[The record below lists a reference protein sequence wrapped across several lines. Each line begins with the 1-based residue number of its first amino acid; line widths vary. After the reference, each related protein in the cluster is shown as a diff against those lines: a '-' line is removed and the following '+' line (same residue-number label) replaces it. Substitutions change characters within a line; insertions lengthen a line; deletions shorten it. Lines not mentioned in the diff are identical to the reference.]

1 MRHHMSKDQETLRAI
16 QEILSADRWSP
27 DTLEAIAEIMRRD
40 GYAPEDITPE
50 NE

>member
-1 MRHHMSKDQETLRAI
+1 MSKDQKTLRAI
-16 QEILSADRWSP
+16 QEILSVDRWSA

-50 NE
+50 DE